1 MEHDDRHRGFHQ
13 VNIGHLVMGVAFVA
27 IVGIW
32 ALVQGDVVTGDDT
45 RWLMPVPWVLAG
57 VVGLVATA
65 ITGSRRHAVRQT
77 GWAGQGVQPG
87 TGAGWVGAQDSDDT
101 DETAPIT
108 AQQDDQNPPDDES
121 VRDPETNHE
130 NDQETS

>member
-13 VNIGHLVMGVAFVA
+13 LNIGHLVMGVAFVA

-32 ALVQGDVVTGDDT
+32 ALVQGDVVTGGDT
-45 RWLMPVPWVLAG
+45 RWLMPIPWVLAG

-77 GWAGQGVQPG
+77 GWAGEGTEPG
-87 TGAGWVGAQDSDDT
+87 TGAGWVGAQATEPVADETDET

-108 AQQDDQNPPDDES
+108 AQQD
-121 VRDPETNHE
+121 NHE
-130 NDQETS
+130 NDEETS